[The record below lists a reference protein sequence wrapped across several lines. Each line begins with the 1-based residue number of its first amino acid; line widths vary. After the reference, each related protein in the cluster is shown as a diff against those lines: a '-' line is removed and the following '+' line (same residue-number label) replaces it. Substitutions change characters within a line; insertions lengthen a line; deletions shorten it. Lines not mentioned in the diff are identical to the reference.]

1 MRIISFSI
9 FLLGIAVAVPSCNWV
24 LTQSFGIQP
33 TDICLTGGWQGIY
46 DTMYKCDNGV
56 VKYNFYTLNSGCTET
71 PSVEGGTFTTDL
83 DCSQSTCT
91 DYVIYPWYYDEND
104 CTSFSHETIL
114 PNVCLDIDPNGDHSY
129 VKYQVYD
136 DSNENPNFNV
146 ETIIYND
153 AECTDIERCHT
164 MSGVPSANAAC
175 GQPPIISYTGTPD
188 SEMFSCDGGGGGSGT
203 TCSQN
208 QTPSCNWVQSDHFGV
223 QVIDVCIEGGYS
235 GQSDVMFTCAT
246 DPNNNNAPIVLLN
259 TYALSSGCSG
269 TSSAIGVV
277 SDISQFG
284 CSQSTCTDYVI
295 WPWYFDENDCSSYSI
310 QASIPNI
317 CVCQG
322 ESFQKVQVYDDS
334 SQNPSFNMEVFDY
347 GNDET
352 CQQLGN
358 YYTMSDVPS
367 ANEACSAP
375 PILSYTGTPNTQ
387 KTDTNGG
394 GGGFDPD
401 GTYDIDININCN
413 WVYYDEWIRVIGICD
428 TMKPDDENPDME
440 IDSQIVCNS
449 THVSRKYYDSYDGSC
464 SGSVVHISEY
474 TDNPTLFDC
483 SMATCGENNYIK
495 FRRYDSC
502 NISFAGFTTYNMVTN
517 QCFHDFEDNTDY
529 FVTCDSGGFRHGY
542 DTGDARCGALTVT
555 MEHYT
560 DLNEECVAE
569 GNDEEASFEVLDCYG
584 SKSPTTAPSVS
595 TSAPSTSAP
604 SAPTLP
610 TTSVIVTDTGGVN
623 RISDYIFS
631 IIMVVAIYA
640 FIN

>member
-153 AECTDIERCHT
+153 AECTDIDHCYT
-164 MSGVPSANAAC
+164 YSDITANAVC
-175 GQPPIISYTGTPD
+175 NQPPIISYTGTAD
-188 SEMFSCDGGGGGSGT
+188 SEKESCSSGGT
-203 TCSQN
+203 PCSQN
-208 QTPSCNWVQSDHFGV
+208 ETPSCNWVQSDHFGV
-223 QVIDVCIEGGYS
+223 QAIDICIEGADS
-235 GQSDVMFTCAT
+235 GQKDAMFTCAT
-246 DPNNNNAPIVLLN
+246 DPNNNAPIVLLN
-259 TYALSSGCSG
+259 TYTYQSGCSG
-269 TSSAIGVV
+269 TGTTIDVIT
-277 SDISQFG
+277 DISQFD

-295 WPWYFDENDCSSYSI
+295 WAWYFNDPNDCSSYSI

-322 ESFQKVQVYDDS
+322 ESFQKLQVYDDA
-334 SQNPSFNMEVFDY
+334 SQNPSFDMEIFDY
-347 GNDET
+347 GSDET
-352 CQQLGN
+352 CQQLN
-358 YYTMSDVPS
+358 HCYTMGNGPPS
-367 ANEACSAP
+367 ANAACNQP

-387 KTDTNGG
+387 KTDCNGG
-394 GGGFDPD
+394 SNGGANFDPD
-401 GTYDIDININCN
+401 ATYDININIDCN
-413 WVYYDEWIRVIGICD
+413 WVYYDQWIRVIGICD

-464 SGSVVHISEY
+464 SGTVVHTSEY
-474 TDNPTLFDC
+474 TNNPTLFDC
-483 SMATCGENNYIK
+483 SMTTCGENNYIK
-495 FRRYDSC
+495 FSRYDSC
-502 NISFAGFTTYNMVTN
+502 NTSFSGFSTYNMVAN
-517 QCFHDFEDNTDY
+517 QCFHDIEDNTDY

-542 DTGDARCGALTVT
+542 DTGDAKCGTLTVD
-555 MEHYT
+555 MVHYS
-560 DLNEECVAE
+560 DLNEECVQE
-569 GNDEEASFEVLDCYG
+569 GDNEEASYEVLDCYG
-584 SKSPTTAPSVS
+584 SKSPTNN
-595 TSAPSTSAP
+595 P
-604 SAPTLP
+604 SAPP
-610 TTSVIVTDTGGVN
+610 TTTTVLETDITHDGTDNTVDNKGGVN
-623 RISDYIFS
+623 PISDYIFS
-631 IIMVVAIYA
+631 IIMVVAVYG